1 MPVFS
6 PPFDI
11 DAIGTLSNP
20 SSFSFTKMGIHGHFS
35 CLNRLISL
43 QVIPQTIESHHPKD
57 REPFFYW
64 LVLWN
69 MAFMTFHILG
79 MSSSQLTNSYFLEG
93 YGSTT
98 NQFITWYHDFRRISM
113 FGISFGGL
121 HHWFVAKP
129 IGGHFTERT
138 TPRCTSQVRESCS
151 WGMGIPYIQRIMTM
165 VLVFFHRYK
174 YNMI

>member
-113 FGISFGGL
+113 FGISFGGCIIGSL
-121 HHWFVAKP
+121 RNLSEATSPSGQRRGVRARSGKVVHGGWESP
-129 IGGHFTERT
+129 IFRG
-138 TPRCTSQVRESCS
+138 
-151 WGMGIPYIQRIMTM
+151 
-165 VLVFFHRYK
+165 
-174 YNMI
+174 